1 MKPQYSMD
9 KQSILNLEILED
21 GSVNLGFNKDAA
33 TVLGQLAVD
42 AFNHSNYDPLMLIV
56 DALAEFCASELSGKL
71 EEDLI
76 KKIKELSKERRV
88 NRFQNYN

>member
-9 KQSILNLEILED
+9 KQSILNLEILEN
-21 GSVNLGFNKDAA
+21 GSVDLAFNKDAP

-42 AFNHSNYDPLMLIV
+42 AFNHSNYEPIMLIV
-56 DALAEFCASELSGKL
+56 DALAEFFASELSGKL

-76 KKIKELSKERRV
+76 KKIKELSKERRL